1 MYLLVLPVS
10 RNTLGESETPEYTMI
25 DLNSESVRNIAAYA
39 REFQTEVS
47 MTAET
52 APATITDDQAFER
65 LTEFHGDSRYI
76 ELKNAI
82 DDLEPD
88 QQRTLVALM
97 WVGRGD
103 YAIDDWEAALTYAS
117 EAKGVATADYLIA
130 TPLLADYLEE
140 GLSLHG
146 YTED

>member
-1 MYLLVLPVS
+1 
-10 RNTLGESETPEYTMI
+10 MI
-25 DLNSESVRNIAAYA
+25 DLNSETVRNIVNYA
-39 REFQTEVS
+39 REFQTQAS
-47 MTAET
+47 MAGET
-52 APATITDDQAFER
+52 APESLTDDQAFER
-65 LTEFHGDSRYI
+65 LTEWHGDDRFI

-103 YAIDDWEAALTYAS
+103 YSVDDWDAALAYAA
-117 EAKGVATADYLIA
+117 EAGGVATADYLIA

-140 GLSLHG
+140 GLSQHG
-146 YTED
+146 YGED